1 MRILGRIMEAGRK
14 MRIVLRTLAI
24 LVLARPG
31 AARAAEDVPFVT
43 TPDNVTA
50 AMLEMANVGKRDF
63 VIDLGTGDGRIV
75 ITAASRFGASGLGV
89 ELIPDLVRQSRE
101 NAKRAGV
108 EARTEFREQ
117 DLFET
122 ELRKATVVTLYLLP
136 EVNLQLRPKL
146 LALKPGTRIVSHDWD
161 MGDWK
166 PDQER
171 KLAVPAKKVGVE
183 KSSRVYLWI
192 VPLQVG
198 GAWCGTGA
206 ARGATLELRQQF
218 QEFHGELAVD
228 GGAPKAFEGR
238 VEGSALRITQA
249 ADDRF
254 ELMLSRKRLVLRFGG
269 NPFASQRAIAFVR
282 CK

>member
-1 MRILGRIMEAGRK
+1 MRPSFCGIFAIALGASAA
-14 MRIVLRTLAI
+14 LF
-24 LVLARPG
+24 P
-31 AARAAEDVPFVT
+31 ARAAEDVPFVT

-50 AMLEMANVGKRDF
+50 AMLEMAKIGKRDF
-63 VIDLGTGDGRIV
+63 VIDLGSGDGRIV
-75 ITAASRFGASGLGV
+75 IAAAARFGASGLGV
-89 ELIPDLVRQSRE
+89 ELIPDLVRRSRE

-122 ELRKATVVTLYLLP
+122 DLRKATVVTLYLLP

-171 KLAVPAKKVGVE
+171 KLAVPDKKVGLE
-183 KSSRVYLWI
+183 KSSRVYLWT
-192 VPLQVG
+192 VPAQIG

-206 ARGATLELRQQF
+206 ARGTTLELRQQF
-218 QEFHGELAVD
+218 QEFQGEFVVD
-228 GGAPKAFEGR
+228 GGAAKPFEGR
-238 VEGSALRITQA
+238 VEGSALRITKTA
-249 ADDRF
+249 AERF
-254 ELMLSRKRLVLRFGG
+254 ELMLSRKRLVISFGSS
-269 NPFASQRAIAFVR
+269 PFSTQRAIAFSR

>member
-1 MRILGRIMEAGRK
+1 
-14 MRIVLRTLAI
+14 MRIVLRTLAL
-24 LVLARPG
+24 LVLAAPC

-50 AMLEMANVGKRDF
+50 AMLEMAKVGKHDF
-63 VIDLGTGDGRIV
+63 VIDLGSGDGRIV
-75 ITAASRFGASGLGV
+75 ITAAARFGASGLGV

-122 ELRKATVVTLYLLP
+122 DLKRATVVTLYLLP

-171 KLAVPAKKVGVE
+171 KLAVPDKKVGVE
-183 KSSRVYLWI
+183 KASRVYLWT
-192 VPLQVG
+192 VPAQFG

-218 QEFHGELAVD
+218 QEFQGELAVD

-238 VEGSALRITQA
+238 VEGGALRITKA
-249 ADDRF
+249 ADERF

-269 NPFASQRAIAFVR
+269 NPFASQRAIAFSR
-282 CK
+282 RKGTSC